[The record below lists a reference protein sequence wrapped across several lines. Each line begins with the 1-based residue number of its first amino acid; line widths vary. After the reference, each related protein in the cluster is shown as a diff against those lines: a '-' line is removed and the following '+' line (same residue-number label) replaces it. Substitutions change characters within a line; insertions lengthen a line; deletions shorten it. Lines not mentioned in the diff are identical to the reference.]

1 MDWNEFLKAEY
12 IWAIIGVFLLIMEL
26 FIPGLFVFFFGV
38 GALAVGILCVFIEI
52 GINTQLLLFIAT
64 SVVLMLVL
72 RNWLKGVFL
81 GFTRGRQDSSQNLQ
95 DFVGEKVPVT
105 EAINPLVPG
114 MVELHGTNWKA
125 RAERAIAV
133 GTVVEIIGNDN
144 LTLIVK
150 PAMTQEGEKK

>member
-38 GALAVGILCVFIEI
+38 GALAVGILCVFVDI
-52 GINTQLLLFIAT
+52 GINTQLLLFIAI

-72 RNWLKGVFL
+72 RSWLKGIFL
-81 GFTRGRQDSSQNLQ
+81 GFTQGKQDASQNLS
-95 DFVGEKVPVT
+95 DFLGEKVPVT
-105 EAINPLVPG
+105 AAISPLIPG
-114 MVELHGTNWKA
+114 TVELHGTAWKA
-125 RAERAIAV
+125 RADRAIAV

-150 PAMTQEGEKK
+150 PAMMQEGEKK

>member
-12 IWAIIGVFLLIMEL
+12 IWAMIGVFLLIMEL
-26 FIPGLFVFFFGV
+26 FIPGLFVFFFGI
-38 GALAVGILCVFIEI
+38 GALAVGILCVLVDI
-52 GINTQLLLFIAT
+52 GINTQLLLFIAI

-81 GFTRGRQDSSQNLQ
+81 GFTRSRQDASQNLS
-95 DFVGEKVPVT
+95 DFVGEKVTVT
-105 EAINPLVPG
+105 AAINPLVPG
-114 MVELHGTNWKA
+114 AVELHGTPWKA
-125 RAERAIAV
+125 RADCAIAV

-150 PAMTQEGEKK
+150 PARMQEGENK